1 MLTGYVTVEGH
12 ESDALEWFDEMQLM
26 RDRLKFDE
34 FTLKA
39 MLNLV
44 AKLRVQC
51 YGTQLH
57 AYIVRTGND
66 TDKYVMSSLIDMYS
80 KCGSFGE
87 AYRVFCESKAEVDLV
102 SKNTMMAACCREGK
116 MEVALD
122 LFQRLPELNDTV
134 SWNILISGYAQ
145 NSFEEESLNF
155 FMKMRDSG
163 FGWNEHTFAS
173 VLNACSSMRNSKLG
187 KEIHAWVLRE
197 GVISNLFVKSA
208 LVDVY
213 CKCGNIK
220 YADLV
225 YATIECENSFST
237 TSMIVGHSSQGACA
251 LQAALDPGKQIH
263 AHSLR
268 KGMEMEEKLIS
279 ATIDMYFKSGSTEY
293 AGKIFQ
299 KLTGRDLILYNIM
312 ISGYANHGHEDQA
325 MELYKEML
333 ERGLKPDEVTFI
345 ALLSACRHSGLVEMG
360 EKYFKSMVEDYKIV
374 PEMDHYA
381 CMIDLYGRANR
392 LEKAMGL
399 MKKIPRN
406 SDPVILGAFLN
417 ACKINRNLSLARE
430 AAEQLLVI
438 EEDNGS
444 RYVQLANVFAAE
456 ENWAE
461 MRKIREKMRGKETK
475 KLAGCSWVYLENGI
489 HAFTS
494 GDTSHSK
501 AEAIYSILEFLSADL
516 RVLPNSSVGKIT
528 TLTLT

>member
-1 MLTGYVTVEGH
+1 
-12 ESDALEWFDEMQLM
+12 MQLM

-34 FTLKA
+34 FTLTA

-57 AYIVRTGND
+57 AYMVRTGND

-102 SKNTMMAACCREGK
+102 SKNMMMAACCREGK

-134 SWNILISGYAQ
+134 SWNTLSSGYAQ
-145 NSFEEESLNF
+145 NGFEEESLNF
-155 FMKMRDSG
+155 FMKMRDAG
-163 FGWNEHTFAS
+163 FGWNEHLFAS

-213 CKCGNIK
+213 CKCGNMK
-220 YADLV
+220 HADLV
-225 YATIECENSFST
+225 YVTIECENSFST
-237 TSMIVGHSSQGACA
+237 TSMIMGHSSRG
-251 LQAALDPGKQIH
+251 ALDPGTQIH
-263 AHSLR
+263 AYSLR

-279 ATIDMYFKSGSTEY
+279 ATIDM
-293 AGKIFQ
+293 
-299 KLTGRDLILYNIM
+299 
-312 ISGYANHGHEDQA
+312 HEDQA
-325 MELYKEML
+325 MKLYKEML
-333 ERGLKPDEVTFI
+333 ERGLKPDEVTFM

-360 EKYFKSMVEDYKIV
+360 EKYFKSTVEDYKIV
-374 PEMDHYA
+374 PETDHYA
-381 CMIDLYGRANR
+381 CMIDLYGRANQ
-392 LEKAMGL
+392 LEKAMDI

-406 SDPVILGAFLN
+406 LDP
-417 ACKINRNLSLARE
+417 
-430 AAEQLLVI
+430 
-438 EEDNGS
+438 
-444 RYVQLANVFAAE
+444 LANVFAAE

-461 MRKIREKMRGKETK
+461 MCKIREKMRGKETK

-489 HAFTS
+489 LAFTS
-494 GDTSHSK
+494 GDTPHSK
-501 AEAIYSILEFLSADL
+501 AEVIYSILEFLSADL
-516 RVLPNSSVGKIT
+516 RALPNSSVGKVNLLKS
-528 TLTLT
+528 TLVMLPVNTDIIKQVRNLNAQFSENGRTRKEDPLCGRRLIACSWDFAGLSTVCQASHLNLQGLPAYMMAKIFKKLLSRRSL